1 MSKIRIL
8 PEETA
13 NRIAAGEV
21 VERPASVVKELVE
34 NSIDAGAK
42 KITVRTE
49 NGGRKVI
56 QVSDDGCGMDN
67 DDAMLAIEAHA
78 TSKINESY
86 DIDRITTLGFRGEA
100 LPSIAAVS
108 RLRLQTREHDQV
120 AGVELVVNGGTLRDF
135 RDCGCAPGT
144 DIQVRNLFFNLPARR
159 KFLRRPATEDRH
171 IQEAVL
177 LQALGHPEIS
187 FELDMNGQT
196 ALLAGRNID
205 TGPRIAMLLGKDT
218 FKAMIP
224 VDYREAGIHIT
235 GYIARPGITRS
246 KRREQRAFV
255 NGRPAESGSIYYGL
269 REAYHTLVMKGRYP
283 PVVLYLEMPPEQVD
297 VNVHPTKREVRFR
310 DGRLVAQLV
319 SAAVRRA
326 LRDYAAGDVQSKHSH
341 VASQN
346 TERQHATGEMQP
358 PGTERQFPEWTP
370 AGINATTVPAAH
382 SPPPISTAVP
392 GAKLADRAV
401 HAQTSNSASSLSGQ
415 PSQTQQT
422 EYDASGATG
431 PSPSAATR
439 NELQN
444 LRVLGVY
451 KALYLIAEGPS
462 GLVLIDQHAAH
473 ERILFEKL
481 LTAAKARDGVS
492 QPLLIP
498 VTVELAPSDADIL
511 VNNQEHFSKLGFGI
525 EPFGGGT
532 FMINAIPAH
541 FPQEN
546 VTGMVQDIVDELRDG
561 TGRAPRADEVRV
573 AQAAC
578 KHAVKAEDP
587 LAPDEINQ
595 LIKDLAQAEMP
606 YTCPHGRPVMIN
618 IPDSELQK
626 RFGRRM

>member
-42 KITVRTE
+42 KITVQTE
-49 NGGRKVI
+49 NGGRKLI

-78 TSKINESY
+78 TSKIIESY

-108 RLRLQTREHDQV
+108 RLRLQTREHDHV
-120 AGVELVVNGGTLRDF
+120 AGVELVVNGGTLRDVH
-135 RDCGCAPGT
+135 DCGCAPGT

-159 KFLRRPATEDRH
+159 KFLRRPSTEDRH

-187 FELDMNGQT
+187 FELNMNGQT
-196 ALLAGRNID
+196 TLLAGRNID

-283 PVVLYLEMPPEQVD
+283 PVVIYLEMPPEQVD

-319 SAAVRRA
+319 SAAVRRT
-326 LRDYAAGDVQSKHSH
+326 LRDYAAGDVQSKHPH
-341 VASQN
+341 VTAQDIAGKQAD
-346 TERQHATGEMQP
+346 TEKHPSATEQ
-358 PGTERQFPEWTP
+358 QFPEWTP
-370 AGINATTVPAAH
+370 PGSDAPPTPAEHSYPSNAPDFRSPSLMGGHAHAKNNNNHDSSSRQPAQ
-382 SPPPISTAVP
+382 
-392 GAKLADRAV
+392 L
-401 HAQTSNSASSLSGQ
+401 Q
-415 PSQTQQT
+415 PT
-422 EYDASGATG
+422 EHVNGPSG
-431 PSPSAATR
+431 PSPSAATQ

-481 LTAAKARDGVS
+481 LTAAEARDGVS

-498 VTVELAPSDADIL
+498 VTVELAPSDSDIL
-511 VNNQEHFSKLGFGI
+511 INNQKHFSKLGFGI

-532 FMINAIPAH
+532 FIINAIPAH

-561 TGRAPRADEVRV
+561 TGSAPRADEVRV

-595 LIKDLAQAEMP
+595 LIKDLARAEMP